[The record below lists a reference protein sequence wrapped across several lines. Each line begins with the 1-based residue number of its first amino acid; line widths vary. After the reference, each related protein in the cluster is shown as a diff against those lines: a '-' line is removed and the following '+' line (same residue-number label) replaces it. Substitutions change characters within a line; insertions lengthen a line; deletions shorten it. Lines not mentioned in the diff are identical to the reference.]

1 MTIARS
7 IVIPALIATALAG
20 SLAACGKKGP
30 PLAPLRLV
38 PAAATQVTARR
49 TGPHV
54 TIRFVLPDKNQNG
67 PGTIDLDRVE
77 IYAVTV
83 GAGAP
88 VPPNRDLMTKE
99 RLVATIAVKPPPAE
113 DAPAPPPNDADKRP
127 SPGERA
133 VFVDELTAE
142 KLIPIKAPPPEAKP
156 KPVEALPNPADTTGK
171 AQEAVPAKPDEAR
184 LKPEEVR
191 LKPDATEAGAL
202 PAVAQVPAP
211 PPDYPV
217 RVYVIRGISKANRP
231 GPPAERVTIPLVAV
245 PSPPG
250 AVAVKPTERH
260 YELDWVGPVAE
271 AGQPAIAFNV
281 YLHGQED
288 APLNPSPVT
297 VAKFQHEPIKPGEEI
312 CFVVSSVQVVR
323 NVPLESEPS
332 LPACSTWTDVY
343 APAAPRGLRAVAGD
357 DGISLSW
364 DANAEPDVAGY
375 LVLRAEA
382 PGDTLQPLGRE
393 PIRQTNYRDTAV
405 QSGVRYVYAIVAL
418 DKASPPNTSQPSER
432 QEVTAR

>member
-1 MTIARS
+1 VTIARS
-7 IVIPALIATALAG
+7 TVIPVLIATALAG

-49 TGPHV
+49 TGPNV

-77 IYAVTV
+77 IYAVTI
-83 GAGAP
+83 GAGSP

-99 RLVATIAVKPPPAE
+99 RVVGTIAVKPPPVE
-113 DAPAPPPNDADKRP
+113 DAPPPPNDADKRP

-133 VFVDELTAE
+133 VFVDELTPE
-142 KLIPIKAPPPEAKP
+142 KLIPVKAPPPAAKAAPGDAAAKP
-156 KPVEALPNPADTTGK
+156 GDATTKPED
-171 AQEAVPAKPDEAR
+171 VPAKP
-184 LKPEEVR
+184 EEIR
-191 LKPDATEAGAL
+191 LKPDATQPGAPQGGAL

-245 PSPPG
+245 PSPP
-250 AVAVKPTERH
+250 AALAVKPTERH
-260 YELDWVGPVAE
+260 YALDWGAPVAE

-281 YLHGQED
+281 YLRGQED
-288 APLNPSPVT
+288 APLNGAPVT
-297 VAKFQHEPIKPGEEI
+297 DAKFQHEPIKPGEEV

-323 NVPLESEPS
+323 NIPLESEASP
-332 LPACSTWTDVY
+332 PACSTWTDVY
-343 APAAPRGLRAVAGD
+343 APAAPKGLQAVAGD

-364 DANAEPDVAGY
+364 DANAEPDVSGY

-382 PGDTLQPLGRE
+382 PGDTLQPLVRE

>member
-7 IVIPALIATALAG
+7 TVFPALIATALAG

-38 PAAATQVTARR
+38 PAPVADLSARR
-49 TGPHV
+49 TGPNV
-54 TIRFVLPDKNQNG
+54 TIRFVLPNKNQNG

-83 GAGAP
+83 GAGAL

-99 RLVATIAVKPPPAE
+99 RLVGTIAVKPPPVE
-113 DAPAPPPNDADKRP
+113 DAPAPPPDEADKRP
-127 SPGERA
+127 APGDRA
-133 VFVDELTAE
+133 VFVDELTPD
-142 KLIPIKAPPPEAKP
+142 KLIPIKSPPPESKL
-156 KPVEALPNPADTTGK
+156 KPVDALPNSPDTT
-171 AQEAVPAKPDEAR
+171 
-184 LKPEEVR
+184 LKPEEARPKPEEVQ
-191 LKPDATEAGAL
+191 LKPDAANAL
-202 PAVAQVPAP
+202 PAVAQVPVP

-217 RVYVIRGISKANRP
+217 RVYVLRGISTANRP
-231 GPPAERVTIPLVAV
+231 GPPAERVTIPLVTV
-245 PSPPG
+245 PNPPA
-250 AVAVKPTERH
+250 AVAVKPTERN
-260 YELDWVGPVAE
+260 YVLDWVPAVAE

-281 YLHGQED
+281 YFRGLED
-288 APLNPSPVT
+288 APLNASPIAE
-297 VAKFQHEPIKPGEEI
+297 AKFEHGPVKPGEEQ

-332 LPACSTWTDVY
+332 APACSTWTDIY
-343 APAAPRGLRAVAGD
+343 PPAAPKGLEAVAAD

-375 LVLRAEA
+375 LILRAEA
-382 PGDTLQPLGRE
+382 PGDTLQPLVRE

-418 DKASPPNTSQPSER
+418 DKASPANTSQPSER
-432 QEVTAR
+432 QEITAR

>member
-7 IVIPALIATALAG
+7 TVFPAIIATALAG

-38 PAAATQVTARR
+38 PAPVADISARR
-49 TGPHV
+49 TGTNV
-54 TIRFVLPDKNQNG
+54 TVRFVVPNKNQNG

-83 GAGAP
+83 GAGAL

-99 RLVATIAVKPPPAE
+99 RLVGTIAVKPAPVE
-113 DAPAPPPNDADKRP
+113 DAPVLPPNEADKRP
-127 SPGERA
+127 APGDRA
-133 VFVDELTAE
+133 VFVDELTPD
-142 KLIPIKAPPPEAKP
+142 KLIPIKSPLPEPQP
-156 KPVEALPNPADTTGK
+156 KPAETGVTPS
-171 AQEAVPAKPDEAR
+171 EGSP
-184 LKPEEVR
+184 
-191 LKPDATEAGAL
+191 KPDAAVAQPGAL
-202 PAVAQVPAP
+202 PAVVQVPVP

-217 RVYVIRGISKANRP
+217 RVYVIRGISTANRP
-231 GPPAERVTIPLVAV
+231 GPPAERVTIPLVTV
-245 PSPPG
+245 PNPPA
-250 AVAVKPTERH
+250 AVAVKPTERN
-260 YELDWVGPVAE
+260 YVLDWVTAVAE

-281 YLHGQED
+281 YFRGLED
-288 APLNPSPVT
+288 APLNASPIAEARFEHGPV
-297 VAKFQHEPIKPGEEI
+297 KPGEEQ

-332 LPACSTWTDVY
+332 APACSTWTDIY
-343 APAAPRGLRAVAGD
+343 PPAAPKGLEAVAAD

-364 DANAEPDVAGY
+364 DANTEPDVAGY
-375 LVLRAEA
+375 LILRAEA
-382 PGDTLQPLGRE
+382 PGDTLQPLVRE

-418 DKASPPNTSQPSER
+418 DKASPANTSQPSER
-432 QEVTAR
+432 QEITAR

>member
-7 IVIPALIATALAG
+7 TVFPAIIATALAG

-38 PAAATQVTARR
+38 PAPVADISARR
-49 TGPHV
+49 TGPNV
-54 TIRFVLPDKNQNG
+54 TVRFVVPNKNQNG

-83 GAGAP
+83 GAGAL

-99 RLVATIAVKPPPAE
+99 RLVGTIAVKPAPVE
-113 DAPAPPPNDADKRP
+113 DAPVPPPNEADKRP
-127 SPGERA
+127 APGDRA
-133 VFVDELTAE
+133 VFVDELTPD
-142 KLIPIKAPPPEAKP
+142 KLIPIKSPLPEPQP
-156 KPVEALPNPADTTGK
+156 KPAETG
-171 AQEAVPAKPDEAR
+171 ATPSEGSP
-184 LKPEEVR
+184 
-191 LKPDATEAGAL
+191 KPDAAVAQPGAL
-202 PAVAQVPAP
+202 PAVVQVPVP

-217 RVYVIRGISKANRP
+217 RVYVIRGISTANRP
-231 GPPAERVTIPLVAV
+231 GPPAERVTIPLVTV
-245 PSPPG
+245 PNPPA
-250 AVAVKPTERH
+250 AVAVKPTERN
-260 YELDWVGPVAE
+260 YVLDWVTAVAE

-281 YLHGQED
+281 YFRGLED
-288 APLNPSPVT
+288 APLNASPIAETRFEHGPV
-297 VAKFQHEPIKPGEEI
+297 KPGEEQ

-332 LPACSTWTDVY
+332 APACSTWTDIY
-343 APAAPRGLRAVAGD
+343 PPAAPKGLEAVAAD

-364 DANAEPDVAGY
+364 DANTEPDVAGY
-375 LVLRAEA
+375 LILRAEA
-382 PGDTLQPLGRE
+382 PGDTLQPLVRE

-418 DKASPPNTSQPSER
+418 DKASPANTSQPSER
-432 QEVTAR
+432 QEITAR

>member
-7 IVIPALIATALAG
+7 TVFPAIIATALAG

-38 PAAATQVTARR
+38 PAPVADISARR
-49 TGPHV
+49 TGPNV
-54 TIRFVLPDKNQNG
+54 TVRFVVPNKNQNG

-83 GAGAP
+83 GAGAL

-99 RLVATIAVKPPPAE
+99 RLVGTIAVKPAPVE
-113 DAPAPPPNDADKRP
+113 DAPVPPPNEADKRP
-127 SPGERA
+127 APGDRA
-133 VFVDELTAE
+133 VFVDELTPD
-142 KLIPIKAPPPEAKP
+142 KLIPIKSPLPEPQP
-156 KPVEALPNPADTTGK
+156 KPAETGVTPS
-171 AQEAVPAKPDEAR
+171 EGSP
-184 LKPEEVR
+184 
-191 LKPDATEAGAL
+191 KPDAAVAQPGAL
-202 PAVAQVPAP
+202 PAVVQVPVP

-217 RVYVIRGISKANRP
+217 RVYVIRGISTANRP
-231 GPPAERVTIPLVAV
+231 GPPAERVTIPLVTV
-245 PSPPG
+245 PNPPA
-250 AVAVKPTERH
+250 AVAVKPTERN
-260 YELDWVGPVAE
+260 YVLDWVTAVAE

-281 YLHGQED
+281 YFRGLED
-288 APLNPSPVT
+288 APLNASPIAETRFEHGPV
-297 VAKFQHEPIKPGEEI
+297 KPGEEQ

-332 LPACSTWTDVY
+332 APACSTWTDIY
-343 APAAPRGLRAVAGD
+343 PPAAPKGLEAVAAD

-364 DANAEPDVAGY
+364 DANTEPDVAGY
-375 LVLRAEA
+375 LILRAEA
-382 PGDTLQPLGRE
+382 PGDTLQPLVRE

-418 DKASPPNTSQPSER
+418 DKASPANTSQPSER
-432 QEVTAR
+432 QEITAR